1 MDFQINTFYDIPTIT
16 VNIPNATIE
25 NAGQLKDVLA
35 ESFSEERNNMIIDMS
50 CVKYIDST
58 FLGVILNYLKLSQKS
73 GGDLKLVTCE
83 GCGDH
88 PMWVLFET
96 TGVSKVFSV
105 YNSVDEAL
113 RSFDEK

>member
-1 MDFQINTFYDIPTIT
+1 MEFQLNTYHDIPTVIINT
-16 VNIPNATIE
+16 PNATVE
-25 NAGQLKDVLA
+25 NAGQLKNIL
-35 ESFSEERNNMIIDMS
+35 EETFSEGRNNLIIDMS

-58 FLGVILNYLKLSQKS
+58 FLGVILSYLKLSQKS

-96 TGVSKVFSV
+96 TGVAKVFEI
-105 YNSVDEAL
+105 YNSIDEAQ
-113 RSFDEK
+113 RSFEEN